1 MSAWLRCCAGALLL
15 ALSGCAAIEPGG
27 GCIPGDS
34 SLTCCLK
41 ENPGQYERC
50 AVLAGEKP
58 TTLRPPPVLA
68 ETPQEGTEED
78 AAPEAETPAEQKER
92 FRKICLP
99 YYERCIAKG
108 GEHKPGR
115 VWKETQC
122 RACYD
127 SCMRRGYWPHSANG
141 KRCPGA

>member
-1 MSAWLRCCAGALLL
+1 MSACAARCTRDRTRRDSRRVLLCYVGALLL

-27 GCIPGDS
+27 GCLPGDS
-34 SLTCCLK
+34 TLTCCLK

-50 AVLAGEKP
+50 AILAGEKP
-58 TTLRPPPVLA
+58 PTLRPPPVIP

-78 AAPEAETPAEQKER
+78 A
-92 FRKICLP
+92 
-99 YYERCIAKG
+99 IAQG